1 MRVANN
7 GTAEPVLGVSQP
19 IGLDTDAVRKA
30 CKMNEMKAAAEF
42 AGPIDS
48 TGRCFPAAG
57 PSPAFWHH

>member
-1 MRVANN
+1 M
-7 GTAEPVLGVSQP
+7 GVSQP